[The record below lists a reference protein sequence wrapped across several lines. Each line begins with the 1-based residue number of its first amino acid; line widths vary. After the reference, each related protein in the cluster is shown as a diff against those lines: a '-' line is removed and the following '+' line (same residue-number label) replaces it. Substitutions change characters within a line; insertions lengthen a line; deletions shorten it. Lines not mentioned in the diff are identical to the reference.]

1 MLLTR
6 KNITRFIFIL
16 ISALISA
23 LSISIFVESGSLF
36 PGGLAGISMLIIRIA
51 NDYFSVKLSFGILYL
66 LLQIIPTIIVYRYV
80 GKQFTI
86 FSVIQYTMVSLFTTL
101 IPTITITED
110 VLLIAV
116 FGGIISGFAVSIAL
130 KQDASSGGTDFIAI
144 YFANK
149 YNISTWNYVMILNA
163 IILCIAGVIF
173 GWTTALYSIIYQ
185 FCNIQM
191 VNLVHDRYKLSTL
204 MIISDY
210 SDEVKKAIFKA
221 CRHGIT
227 IIDGEG
233 GYSQREKKVLF
244 MTINTYEM
252 NGVIEAIKN
261 ADKDVF
267 INIYKSERI
276 IGNYRQK
283 PLE

>member
-1 MLLTR
+1 MLLAK

-23 LSISIFVESGSLF
+23 LSISIFVESGNLF
-36 PGGLAGISMLIIRIA
+36 PGGFAGISMLIVRVA
-51 NDYFSVKLSFGILYL
+51 NDYFSIKLSFGVLYL
-66 LLQIIPTIIVYRYV
+66 LLQIVPTIIVYRYV

-86 FSVIQYTMVSLFTTL
+86 FSVLQYTMVSLFTTL

-110 VLLIAV
+110 ILLIAV
-116 FGGIISGFAVSIAL
+116 FGGIISGFAVSMAL

-163 IILCIAGVIF
+163 GILCIAGVIF

-204 MIISDY
+204 MIISDH
-210 SDEVKKAIFKA
+210 SDEVKKAIFNA

-252 NGVIEAIKN
+252 NGVVEAIKEV
-261 ADKDVF
+261 DKDVF

>member
-1 MLLTR
+1 MLFTK
-6 KNITRFIFIL
+6 KNITKFLFVV

-23 LSISIFVESGSLF
+23 LSISIFVESGNLF
-36 PGGLAGISMLIIRIA
+36 PGGLAGISMLIIRFA
-51 NDYFSVKLSFGILYL
+51 NDYFSVKLSFGGLYL
-66 LLQIIPTIIVYRYV
+66 ILQIIPTVIVYRYV
-80 GKQFTI
+80 GKQFTM
-86 FSVIQYTMVSLFTTL
+86 FSVLQYSLVSLFTTL

-110 VLLIAV
+110 ILLIAV
-116 FGGIISGFAVSIAL
+116 FGGIISGLATSIAL

-149 YNISTWNYVMILNA
+149 YNISTWNYVMLLNA
-163 IILCIAGVIF
+163 GILCIAGVIF

-204 MIISDY
+204 MIISDH
-210 SDEVKKAIFKA
+210 SDAVREAIFKA

-227 IIDGEG
+227 ILDGEG
-233 GYSQREKKVLF
+233 GYSQSEKKVLF

-252 NGVIEAIKN
+252 NGVIEAIQR
-261 ADKDVF
+261 ADKNVF

-276 IGNYRQK
+276 IGNYRQR

>member
-110 VLLIAV
+110 ILLIAV

>member
-110 VLLIAV
+110 ILLIAV

-204 MIISDY
+204 MIISDH